1 LKFFY
6 YILIITTTDD
16 EMKQEFRRVTQMMK
30 SRSIENQ
37 FKSGGLAGKSLAEVE
52 SSQGISSKEGTLESV
67 LEEKGAEGE
76 DADADGENRG
86 TARSPPPSRGAI
98 SEEKEP
104 IIEDEDEDEDS
115 LADISLS
122 DTESDSSTE
131 TVDVPM
137 QWLRICTKTHRM
149 SGVTFKTLVLLTGRI
164 PNLWSNPGEVSSSS
178 SSPPPPTFFLVFLLS
193 IVPITTL
200 TIPTPPPPP
209 SSPLHHYYYRYHHHH
224 HHYHHLQFFF
234 GQSTRDALLELNLE
248 FRIQDTFTKKI
259 YTLAFHGA
267 EILGWLSMVPSPP
280 PIDLSTKFRRGKFG
294 EYMLK
299 NLVMRYS
306 HTGAWRPFVT
316 LLLWL

>member
-1 LKFFY
+1 
-6 YILIITTTDD
+6 
-16 EMKQEFRRVTQMMK
+16 MKQEFRRVTQMMK

-104 IIEDEDEDEDS
+104 INEDEDEDEDEDS

-131 TVDVPM
+131 TIDVPM

-164 PNLWSNPGEVSSSS
+164 PNLWSNPGEVSSS
-178 SSPPPPTFFLVFLLS
+178 PPNCFSRHFYSLLC
-193 IVPITTL
+193 
-200 TIPTPPPPP
+200 
-209 SSPLHHYYYRYHHHH
+209 
-224 HHYHHLQFFF
+224 
-234 GQSTRDALLELNLE
+234 
-248 FRIQDTFTKKI
+248 
-259 YTLAFHGA
+259 
-267 EILGWLSMVPSPP
+267 PSP
-280 PIDLSTKFRRGKFG
+280 R
-294 EYMLK
+294 
-299 NLVMRYS
+299 
-306 HTGAWRPFVT
+306 
-316 LLLWL
+316 